1 MQQFGTG
8 AIGYL
13 FSPIILTWLA
23 FICGGSPRSHP
34 LPSAV
39 VSALVPT
46 DSALWAGNGSR
57 IRGLLLRRVNA
68 GIGIYNIV
76 RWDWTVLR
84 AISPHYWIMFLVREG
99 QDGWR
104 LLGSLVLCITGV
116 HRRSKASTR
125 RIRRCSAT

>member
-1 MQQFGTG
+1 
-8 AIGYL
+8 
-13 FSPIILTWLA
+13 
-23 FICGGSPRSHP
+23 
-34 LPSAV
+34 
-39 VSALVPT
+39 
-46 DSALWAGNGSR
+46 
-57 IRGLLLRRVNA
+57 
-68 GIGIYNIV
+68 V

-116 HRRSKASTR
+116 HRRAKASTR